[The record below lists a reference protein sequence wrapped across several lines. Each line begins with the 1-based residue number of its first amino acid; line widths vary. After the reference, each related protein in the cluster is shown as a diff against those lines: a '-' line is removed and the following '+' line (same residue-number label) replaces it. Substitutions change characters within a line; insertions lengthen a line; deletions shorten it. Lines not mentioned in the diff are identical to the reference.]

1 MTRYELFLTAS
12 VAGLDILLCILAY
25 SRKLQKR
32 LPFFTAYV
40 TAILAASLIQDF
52 AYAHFGFRTNISFY
66 FAAIAYGFVLL
77 ARSAA
82 VAELCRNSLK
92 PYQGIWSL
100 TWRLLGLMS
109 LFLLVR
115 AAIDAHGQPNWF
127 AAYGL
132 TIERDV
138 DIASFLILATMLLIG
153 NYYRL
158 PIEPLQKWITLG
170 ICFFCVIEFVNST
183 ALRNLFIEYM
193 SSWSGMKAQVDR
205 VNALWNT
212 ICVAASSISMGGW
225 CFLLR
230 KQLPEAATR
239 PVLLPAEVYQELAPA
254 INMRLRAFNDRLAE
268 MLKS

>member
-115 AAIDAHGQPNWF
+115 AAIDARGQPNWF

-138 DIASFLILATMLLIG
+138 EIASFLILATMLLIG

-158 PIEPLQKWITLG
+158 PIEPLQKWIALG
-170 ICFFCVIEFVNST
+170 ICFFCVIEFVNSM

-205 VNALWNT
+205 VNAIWNT

-230 KQLPEAATR
+230 KPLPEPARR

-254 INMRLRAFNDRLAE
+254 INLRLRAFNDRLLE
-268 MLKS
+268 VLKP